1 MRIKRL
7 CYGFIFGC
15 GSLCLLSHAAQAQ
28 SGNEDAAAQYAS
40 AGQQALAAGQY
51 TTAQTN
57 FEKLAKLEP
66 AIAEVHATLA
76 VIYYKQR
83 EYDLAAKEIHTAQKL
98 KPGLPKLD
106 SLLGM
111 SLAEMGRFHEALP
124 GLEKGFK
131 QQADPEVRRMC
142 GLQLLRA
149 YTSLNRDSD
158 AVETALT
165 LNKYYPSDPEVLYH
179 TGRVF
184 GNIAYVVM
192 ERLHD
197 EAPGSIW
204 MLQAQGEANEAQKE
218 YDAAIIAFNHVLVL
232 DPTRPGIHYKL
243 GRVYLK
249 RYEEA
254 HKPEDRDSAKN
265 EFAAEVTVDSA
276 NGNAAY
282 ELANIELELGN
293 LDAARAGF
301 EQVTARFPDFEEA
314 LVAIGGI
321 RLQDQKP
328 EQALQP
334 LQHAA
339 ELRPDDKVAW
349 YRLAQAERELGH
361 REAAQKAM
369 IKFQQLRKAGN
380 AALGLRSPSAE
391 EVTPQQLGAGTD
403 SSTP

>member
-1 MRIKRL
+1 MRAKRHGL
-7 CYGFIFGC
+7 LFGC
-15 GSLCLLSHAAQAQ
+15 ALLCLLPPIAQAQ
-28 SGNEDAAAQYAS
+28 SNGADLAEQYAG

-51 TTAQTN
+51 AAAQTN

-66 AIAEVHATLA
+66 GIAEVHATLA
-76 VIYYKQR
+76 IIYFKQR
-83 EYDLAAKEIHTAQKL
+83 EYDLAVREIHTAQRL

-111 SLAEMGRFHEALP
+111 SLAEMGRFHDALP

-131 QQADPEVRRMC
+131 QSADSEIRRMC
-142 GLQLLRA
+142 GLQLLRV
-149 YTSLNRDSD
+149 YTGLNRDPD
-158 AVETALT
+158 AVETALA

-179 TGRVF
+179 TGRIF

-192 ERLHD
+192 EKLHD

-204 MLQAQGEANEAQKE
+204 MLQAQGEANEAQKD
-218 YDAAIIAFNHVLVL
+218 YDAAIIAFNHILVL
-232 DPTRPGIHYKL
+232 DPKRPGIHYRL
-243 GRVYLK
+243 GRVYL
-249 RYEEA
+249 RRFEEA
-254 HKPEDRDSAKN
+254 HKPEDRESAKS
-265 EFAAEVTVDSA
+265 EFAAEVAVDSG

-282 ELANIELELGN
+282 ELANIDLELGN
-293 LDAARAGF
+293 LEEARKGF
-301 EQVTARFPDFEEA
+301 EQVIARFPDFEEA

-328 EQALQP
+328 ELALQP

-361 REAAQKAM
+361 KEASQKAM
-369 IKFQQLRKAGN
+369 VKFQQLRKASN
-380 AALGLRSPSAE
+380 AALGLRSSSAE
-391 EVTPQQLGAGTD
+391 EVTPQQLGPGAD